1 MGELDQV
8 YEMLCEEE
16 KQNKNKVK
24 HKINPESLK
33 LLKKVEKPQPRPDTP
48 TREFDEELD
57 SAEQAAL
64 TVQRI
69 IRGKAIQKQWE
80 EGAERRADLLAEL
93 RAVKALEVHEE
104 KALLERKKAIELQQ
118 KADISR
124 KQKDKVVESI
134 IAEFVGNTIAD
145 KLDFVSKELIRLQ
158 EERRFHA
165 LSLLAER
172 RRRMREAA
180 ESGLR
185 QAEERRRREEDEIF
199 KQVLKVH
206 QDTVDQ
212 FLADVVGHASE
223 TVAKDQARSQICE
236 LADRVGKAADLA
248 DQAIRAAEQ
257 EGNITKAQQLTKE
270 ICAEL
275 VHDFLIPEAA
285 RMSQREEEENRQELA
300 KFASK
305 KVVDEDKQ

>member
-1 MGELDQV
+1 MPRSVTDVMVTPPIPPSEYQNSGAGFVPRALRQQHELDQV
-8 YEMLCEEE
+8 YEMLVEEE
-16 KQNKNKVK
+16 KQNRRKT
-24 HKINPESLK
+24 HKIDANGLK

-57 SAEQAAL
+57 MAEQSAL
-64 TVQRI
+64 TVQRV
-69 IRGKAIQKQWE
+69 IRGKAIQKQWQ

-93 RAVKALEVHEE
+93 RAVQALEGHES
-104 KALLERKKAIELQQ
+104 KALLERKKAVEMQG
-118 KADISR
+118 KTDVEKKK
-124 KQKDKVVESI
+124 KQKVVQSI
-134 IAEFVGNTIAD
+134 IAEFVGNTISD

-206 QDTVDQ
+206 QDTASFSKNNSK
-212 FLADVVGHASE
+212 FL
-223 TVAKDQARSQICE
+223 KNRFFRSKI
-236 LADRVGKAADLA
+236 
-248 DQAIRAAEQ
+248 
-257 EGNITKAQQLTKE
+257 NF
-270 ICAEL
+270 
-275 VHDFLIPEAA
+275 FLIIP
-285 RMSQREEEENRQELA
+285 
-300 KFASK
+300 
-305 KVVDEDKQ
+305 